1 MRYRCLGRSGL
12 RVSVLGLGCSGLG
25 TRLDEPASA
34 RVVRQALDLG
44 VNLFDTAGTYGDGA
58 GEQALGKAL
67 AGVRDQA
74 VIATKF
80 RWQAGSGPNDRGASR
95 IHIRSAV
102 EASLRRLGTDRI
114 DLYQLHGPDPNT
126 PVEET
131 LAALEDLVT
140 AGKVLYTG
148 SSNLAGWQL
157 VDAHWR
163 AADTPRGRFVS
174 TQAPLSLIERNAER
188 ELLPAAR
195 SCGVG
200 FIAALAL
207 ARGFLA
213 GSFGP
218 DDDVA
223 GLPARRR
230 AYLTDANLKT
240 RAALAELA
248 VQRSLRPAQLALAAV
263 ADLPGVSAVLAGA
276 STADQLAD
284 AAQAVASPCAPD
296 LLAEV
301 TAISRRGDG

>member
-1 MRYRCLGRSGL
+1 
-12 RVSVLGLGCSGLG
+12 
-25 TRLDEPASA
+25 
-34 RVVRQALDLG
+34 VVRQALDLG

-58 GEQALGKAL
+58 SEEALGAAL

-74 VIATKF
+74 VIASKF
-80 RWQAGSGPNDRGASR
+80 RWQTGSGPNDRGASR

-102 EASLRRLGTDRI
+102 EASLRRLRTDRI

-148 SSNLAGWQL
+148 SSNFAGWQL

-163 AADTPRGRFVS
+163 AADLPRGRFVS
-174 TQAPLSLIERNAER
+174 TQAPLSLIERGAER

-195 SCGVG
+195 ACEVG

-230 AYLTDANLKT
+230 AYLTEANLKM
-240 RAALAELA
+240 RAALEALA
-248 VQRSLRPAQLALAAV
+248 ARQSLRPAQLALV
-263 ADLPGVSAVLAGA
+263 GIADLSGVSSVLAGA
-276 STADQLAD
+276 SSPDQLAE
-284 AAQAVASPCAPD
+284 AVQAVASPPPPN

-301 TAISRRGDG
+301 TAISRRGD

>member
-1 MRYRCLGRSGL
+1 
-12 RVSVLGLGCSGLG
+12 
-25 TRLDEPASA
+25 
-34 RVVRQALDLG
+34 VRQALDLG

-58 GEQALGKAL
+58 SERALGAAL

-80 RWQAGSGPNDRGASR
+80 RWPTGPGPNDRGASR
-95 IHIRSAV
+95 IHIRAAV

-131 LAALEDLVT
+131 LAALDDLVT

-148 SSNLAGWQL
+148 SSNFAGWQV

-163 AADTPRGRFVS
+163 AAGAARGRFVS
-174 TQAPLSLIERNAER
+174 TQAPLSLIERTAER

-195 SCGVG
+195 ACEIG

-213 GSFGP
+213 GSFGAQ
-218 DDDVA
+218 DDPA

-230 AYLTDANLKT
+230 AYLTEANLRT
-240 RAALAELA
+240 RDALDELA
-248 VQRSLRPAQLALAAV
+248 GQWSLQPSQLALACV
-263 ADLPGVSAVLAGA
+263 ADMSGVSAVLAGA
-276 STADQLAD
+276 SSPQQVAEAV
-284 AAQAVASPCAPD
+284 QAVSSPCPPD
-296 LLAEV
+296 LLAQAA
-301 TAISRRGDG
+301 AISRRAGAPQAGD